1 MKAKLLLA
9 ASLFAVIA
17 NAQVST
23 INENFNSFTAGSNTF
38 PQKGWSV
45 ILAANPLPFPPAPL
59 MIVTSDADK
68 VVQAYSGNNS
78 SLPSYLIT
86 PQIVAPAGDKTLTFI
101 TSLAATSPGVG
112 TIQVGVANNPA
123 DMSTFT
129 AVGEPIQVTTNNFQ
143 NVSINIPASTGSY
156 LVFKI
161 TPTAVHTAIQID
173 NVVYDTNLAVLENS
187 FTAQDVKFAVTT
199 DNNALQFI
207 SQGPVLSNAKIY
219 SGTGQIATEGKII
232 NNRFDIA
239 KLSAGVYYIIAETT
253 NGRSIKSKFIKK

>member
-23 INENFNSFTAGSNTF
+23 INEDFNSFTAGSTTF
-38 PQKGWSV
+38 PQKGWSA

-68 VVQAYSGNNS
+68 LVQAYSGNNS

-86 PQIVAPAGDKTLTFI
+86 PQIVTPAGDKTLTFI

-112 TIQVGVANNPA
+112 TIQVGVASNPA
-123 DMSTFT
+123 DMSTFI
-129 AVGEPIQVTTNNFQ
+129 AIGEPVQVTTNNFQ
-143 NVSINIPASTGSY
+143 NVSIDIPASTGSY

-161 TPTAVHTAIQID
+161 TPTAAHTAIQID
-173 NVVYDTNLAVLENS
+173 NVVYDTKLAVAENAFS
-187 FTAQDVKFAVTT
+187 STDIKFAISA
-199 DNNALQFI
+199 DNSSLKFVSSSI
-207 SQGPVLSNAKIY
+207 LSQAKVYSASGQLSA
-219 SGTGQIATEGKII
+219 EGKII
-232 NNRFDIA
+232 NNTFDIT
-239 KLSAGVYYIIAETT
+239 KLKTGVYFIIIENT
-253 NGRSIKSKFIKK
+253 NGQSVKSKFIKK